1 MNHQCSNLYFRI
13 NFIGHAPLPW
23 ISPANTTIEAPKNVP
38 IAFVILISEYSLQCF
53 GSKWQSS
60 SSRKRRDAR
69 PPAKND
75 RPRQPECKVMVLTHL
90 GMTHADLAASTLHR
104 HDSVMARAK
113 LDSSLRHARENG
125 YFQTVASNTFTSMF
139 ARQAFCRLIL
149 RRRRQHGARIENT
162 LNLVEAHGF

>member
-113 LDSSLRHARENG
+113 LDSSLRHARE
-125 YFQTVASNTFTSMF
+125 TATSKPSPRIRLRPCSP
-139 ARQAFCRLIL
+139 ARLSVGSSSAEEGSTAPGWRIL
-149 RRRRQHGARIENT
+149 
-162 LNLVEAHGF
+162 